1 MPKDIES
8 YNRNIGIGS
17 RIPSIGLGAGTS
29 GFAPATFQA
38 GVFTPQKE
46 DMSLLQRSLQTLDER
61 KERTDQQRSAI
72 MSAIGKLKLNAAED
86 EWKYNYA
93 NRIGSQIYSA
103 AQFGD
108 YSTALETATRLAG
121 EAITSPEVIGRVR
134 ANEQYEKEVQT
145 QQARRDRGDISQ
157 ATYKWWMK
165 NNPYKYQDNYD
176 DNGNI
181 VGGSIYEPSFRP
193 VNDINWAS
201 TAMAAFKL
209 VTPYKSSVSRDG
221 GSNVTNNTSA
231 PITRGKTTY
240 KPGEAI
246 GSTSHSSDSQE
257 KVTKEQITARM
268 EELLSSTS
276 DGYKQAEQAY
286 DVAVDEFKDLVEKY
300 NTAIAENPDS
310 EETKILGQKIDAR
323 KQLMYRNGSKID
335 YKEYYAR
342 MITDSLFADGL
353 AYDWRTSSSGG
364 TSSYSISEPSTGGSH
379 AGRVISDSYFPGAK
393 YNYEGGYWE
402 GANVRQQ
409 VDTETAQNEVS
420 TSSSNISNRFKKR

>member
-1 MPKDIES
+1 MATQDRKIS
-8 YNRNIGIGS
+8 LGNI
-17 RIPSIGLGAGTS
+17 A
-29 GFAPATFQA
+29 FNPATFQGA
-38 GVFTPQKE
+38 VFTPQQE
-46 DMSLLQRSLQTLDER
+46 NISLLQHSIETLDAR
-61 KERTDQQRSAI
+61 KEKTDQQRSAI
-72 MSAIGKLKLNAAED
+72 VSAINNLKLNQAED
-86 EWKYNYA
+86 KWKYDYA
-93 NRIGSQIYSA
+93 DRIKSKIDSA
-103 AQFGD
+103 IQFGD
-108 YSTALETATRLAG
+108 YSNALEIATKLAG
-121 EAITSPEVIGRVR
+121 DAVSSPEVLGRLR

-209 VTPYKSSVSRDG
+209 VTPDKSSVSRDG
-221 GSNVTNNTSA
+221 GSNITNNTSA

-246 GSTSHSSDSQE
+246 GSTSHSSSSQE

-300 NTAIAENPDS
+300 NTAIAKNPNS
-310 EETKILGQKIDAR
+310 EEAKILGQKIDAR

-364 TSSYSISEPSTGGSH
+364 TSSYSISEPSTGGSRG
-379 AGRVISDSYFPGAK
+379 GRLISDSYFPGAK
-393 YNYEGGYWE
+393 YNYETGYWE
-402 GANVRQQ
+402 GANVKQK
-409 VDTETAQNEVS
+409 VDTETAQNGVS
-420 TSSSNISNRFKKR
+420 TSSSNISKRFKTR

>member
-1 MPKDIES
+1 MPRNTNPLLQNIGRGAS
-8 YNRNIGIGS
+8 YN
-17 RIPSIGLGAGTS
+17 

-38 GVFTPQKE
+38 AVFTPEKE
-46 DMSLLQRSLQTLDER
+46 DMSLLQRSLATLDER
-61 KERTDQQRSAI
+61 KEKTDQQRAAI
-72 MSAIGKLKLNAAED
+72 REALGKVKLNAAED
-86 EWKYNYA
+86 KWKFNYTNDIINKINA
-93 NRIGSQIYSA
+93 A
-103 AQFGD
+103 AQYGD
-108 YSTALETATRLAG
+108 YGAALETATRLAG
-121 EAITSPEVIGRVR
+121 EISSSPELLGRIR

-176 DNGNI
+176 NNGNI
-181 VGGSIYEPSFRP
+181 IGGSIYEPTFRP

-201 TAMAAFKL
+201 TAMAAFKMI
-209 VTPYKSSVSRDG
+209 TPFKNSVSRDG

-231 PITRGKTTY
+231 PITRGNTTY

-246 GSTSHSSDSQE
+246 GSTGHSSSSQE

-268 EELLSSTS
+268 EELLSSTA

-286 DVAVDEFKDLVEKY
+286 DVAADEFKDLVEQY
-300 NTAIAENPDS
+300 NTVVAENPDS
-310 EETKILGQKIDAR
+310 EEAKILGQKIDAR
-323 KQLMYRNGSKID
+323 KKLMYRNGSKID

-364 TSSYSISEPSTGGSH
+364 TSSYSISEPSRGGRG
-379 AGRVISDSYFPGAK
+379 GRAVSDSYFPGAT

-402 GANVRQQ
+402 GANVRQK
-409 VDTETAQNEVS
+409 VDTETANNEVT
-420 TSSSNISNRFKKR
+420 TSSSNISNRFKK

>member
-1 MPKDIES
+1 MATQDRKIS
-8 YNRNIGIGS
+8 
-17 RIPSIGLGAGTS
+17 LGNV
-29 GFAPATFQA
+29 GFVPATFQGA
-38 GVFTPQKE
+38 VFTPQQE
-46 DMSLLQRSLQTLDER
+46 NMSLLQRSIETLDAR
-61 KERTDQQRSAI
+61 KEKTDQQRSAI
-72 MSAIGKLKLNAAED
+72 ISAINNLKLNQAED
-86 EWKYNYA
+86 KWKYDYA
-93 NRIGSQIYSA
+93 NKIKSKIDSA
-103 AQFGD
+103 IQFGD
-108 YSTALETATRLAG
+108 YSNALEVATKLAG
-121 EAITSPEVIGRVR
+121 DAVSSPEVLGRLR

-209 VTPYKSSVSRDG
+209 VTPYKSSVSKDG
-221 GSNVTNNTSA
+221 GSNITNNTSA

-246 GSTSHSSDSQE
+246 GSTSHSSSSQE

-300 NTAIAENPDS
+300 NTAIAENPNS
-310 EETKILGQKIDAR
+310 EEAKILGQKIDAR

-353 AYDWRTSSSGG
+353 AYDWRTSSFGG
-364 TSSYSISEPSTGGSH
+364 TSSYSISEFSTGGSH
-379 AGRVISDSYFPGAK
+379 SGRVISDSYFPGAK

-420 TSSSNISNRFKKR
+420 TSSSNISNRFKIR